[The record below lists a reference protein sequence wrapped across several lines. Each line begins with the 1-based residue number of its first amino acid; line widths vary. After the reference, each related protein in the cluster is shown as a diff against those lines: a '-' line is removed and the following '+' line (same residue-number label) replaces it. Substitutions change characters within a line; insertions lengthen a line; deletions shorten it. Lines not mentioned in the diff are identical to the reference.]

1 MDNNVRKNRF
11 KGANWFN
18 KAQETSIIIG
28 GAGGIGSHLIFSLS
42 RIGYE
47 LYVYDFDTVE
57 EVNLGGQLYGPD
69 QLNKNKVIAIKRVC
83 KNLGCD
89 INKIT
94 SFHKFDENSMVTNI
108 CIAGFDN
115 MRARRLMFDKWYR
128 HAESINWKDVLFID
142 GRLLAEIGVVI
153 SINSK
158 EKADYYLKNDMFDDS
173 KVEQPACTL
182 KSTTYSAQIISGLIT
197 ANLNNFICNTQEE
210 GVREVPYKIEYNLP
224 FLMFDLII

>member
-1 MDNNVRKNRF
+1 MDDNVRKNRF
-11 KGANWFN
+11 KGADWFQ

-47 LYVYDFDTVE
+47 LYVYDFDNVE
-57 EVNLGGQLYGPD
+57 EVNLAGQLYGPN
-69 QLNKNKVIAIKRVC
+69 QLNDNKVYAIKRVC
-83 KNLGCD
+83 WTLGCD
-89 INKIT
+89 ISRINAFKKYNY
-94 SFHKFDENSMVTNI
+94 SSMVSNI

-115 MRARRLMFDKWYR
+115 MKARKIMFDKWYQY
-128 HAESINWKDVLFID
+128 AESINWKDVLFID

-173 KVEQPACTL
+173 NVEQPSCTL

-197 ANLNNFICNTQEE
+197 ASLNNFICNTQEE
-210 GVREVPYKIEYNLP
+210 GIREVPYKIEYNLP
-224 FLMFDLII
+224 YLMFDLII